1 MKFYIKKVYL
11 WFSEEDKTV
20 VEFED
25 NKVNVIRGNS
35 SRGKSNIFAII
46 DYCLMSDKPNIVE
59 PIINQYTEY
68 YGIEFQLGDTH
79 YSISRKKPV
88 DNVGADSVFMDNKP
102 FADNYYP
109 GKNNPNRQ
117 VSEARKEL
125 DRKCGLSRKEYI
137 YPWGDDVDNPFV
149 VSFRPFLMFNAL
161 TENII
166 STQYEFLNY
175 KFFEETYT
183 DEKAKRDYLFDV
195 LLGVDGVKEK
205 EQSELV
211 EKLAHDQN
219 SNKRQRTSYDK
230 VRGRFDGNMDA
241 IIAIFKQ
248 AGLDASYLETDAPDA
263 DKINYLQRIVDELR
277 PVTDAEKQ
285 QEDEKLSALKQ
296 ELHKKRILLS
306 NINNAAYEYKVYTD
320 EIKYL
325 KDSLKPVDYLREQLK
340 NLGVTMWS
348 NMLLDELK
356 KSLLSLDDKAKMPD
370 KSDFVSPEQIERL
383 KKDIQDLEESI
394 SQYSKL
400 QIKPV
405 EESVK
410 YMAIGKVHTMI
421 PILWNLLE
429 KIPASKPREI
439 DYTRVAQLRHTAQAE
454 VEEIRYRRS
463 TEVKE
468 KLDPEIQGIF
478 NRFTQL
484 ENFEGCKTRY
494 DRKLERLQLSD
505 GKSVLNYNNV
515 GSQSNYM
522 MLHISFFL
530 GLHKYL
536 KKNPCNQIGTFLF
549 IDQPSIPY
557 YESSDKST
565 DRAKLL
571 DTFSVIN
578 QFMKEATS
586 DEEGFQIILI
596 EHAPSTY
603 WTGDNQLDYFVTKK
617 EFEGN
622 EALVPYD
629 VIEKKKRELEH
640 EN

>member
-11 WFSEEDKTV
+11 WFSEEDKTIV
-20 VEFED
+20 PFED
-25 NKVNVIRGNS
+25 NRVNVVRGNS

-68 YGIEFQLGDTH
+68 YGIEFQLGDAH
-79 YSISRKKPV
+79 YSISRRKPI
-88 DNVGADSVFMDNKP
+88 DNIGADSVYMDYKP
-102 FADNYYP
+102 FAEGYYP
-109 GKNNPNRQ
+109 GKINPNRQ

-125 DRKCGLSRKEYI
+125 DRKFGLTKKEYI
-137 YPWGDDVDNPFV
+137 YPWGENIEDPFV

-175 KFFEETYT
+175 KFFEDTYT
-183 DEKAKRDYLFDV
+183 DDKAKRDYLFDV

-205 EQSELV
+205 EQNSLIDS
-211 EKLAHDQN
+211 LAHDQN

-230 VRGRFDGNMDA
+230 IRGQFDGYMQEA
-241 IIAIFKQ
+241 ISIFKK
-248 AGLDASYLETDAPDA
+248 ACMDVGYLESDAADS
-263 DKINYLQRIVDELR
+263 DKINYLQRKVEEYT
-277 PVTDAEKQ
+277 PVTDDEKQ
-285 QEDEKLSALKQ
+285 QDDEKISDLKQ
-296 ELHKKRILLS
+296 KLHRKRILLN
-306 NINNAAYEYKVYTD
+306 NINNAAYEYKTYIQ
-320 EIKYL
+320 EIENL
-325 KDSLKPVDYLREQLK
+325 KDSLKPVEYLRERLK
-340 NLGVTMWS
+340 QLGVTMWS
-348 NMLLDELK
+348 NMLLDELN
-356 KSLLSLDDKAKMPD
+356 KSLQSLNKKAKTPTKD
-370 KSDFVSPEQIERL
+370 DFVSSEQIERL
-383 KKDIQDLEESI
+383 KQEIHLLEESI

-400 QIKPV
+400 KIKPT

-421 PILWNLLE
+421 PILWNLLD
-429 KIPASKPREI
+429 KIPSSKPREI
-439 DYTRVAQLRHTAQAE
+439 DYTRIAQQKQTALAI
-454 VEEIRYRRS
+454 VEEIGHRRA
-463 TEVKE
+463 TEVKG
-468 KLDPEIQGIF
+468 KLDPEIQNIF
-478 NRFTQL
+478 DQFTQL

-536 KKNPCNQIGTFLF
+536 KKNPCNQIGSFLF

-578 QFMKEATS
+578 HFMSEVTS
-586 DEEGFQIILI
+586 DNEGFQIILI
-596 EHAPSTY
+596 EHAPTSY
-603 WTGDNQLDYFVTKK
+603 WTGENKLDFFVTKK
-617 EFEGN
+617 EFEGD
-622 EALVPYD
+622 EALVPYS
-629 VIEKKKRELEH
+629 VIEKKKELDD

>member
-1 MKFYIKKVYL
+1 MTLEELAKKAIEESNGKTFYGV
-11 WFSEEDKTV
+11 
-20 VEFED
+20 
-25 NKVNVIRGNS
+25 GNS

-59 PIINQYTEY
+59 PVINQYTEY
-68 YGIEFQLGDTH
+68 YGIEFQLGDTY
-79 YSISRKKPV
+79 YSISRKKPE
-88 DNVGADSVFMDNKP
+88 DNVGADSVYMDYKP
-102 FADNYYP
+102 FAEDYYP
-109 GKNNPNRQ
+109 SRNNPNRQ
-117 VSEARKEL
+117 VAEARKEI
-125 DRKCGLSRKEYI
+125 DRKFGLTKKQYI
-137 YPWGDDVDNPFV
+137 YPWGEQDEEPFV

-175 KFFEETYT
+175 KFFEDTYT
-183 DEKAKRDYLFDV
+183 DDKAKRDYLFDV

-205 EQSELV
+205 EQSNLIESLS
-211 EKLAHDQN
+211 HDQN
-219 SNKRQRTSYDK
+219 SNKRQRGSYDK
-230 VRGRFDGNMDA
+230 ARGKFDGTMNSV
-241 IIAIFKQ
+241 INIFKN
-248 AGLDASYLETDAPDA
+248 AGLDTSYLESEAADV
-263 DKINYLQRIVDELR
+263 DKINYLQRVVDELT
-277 PVTDAEKQ
+277 PVTDTEKQ
-285 QEDEKLSALKQ
+285 EEDKVVSSLMQ
-296 ELHKKRILLS
+296 ELHRKRILLN
-306 NINNAAYEYKVYTD
+306 NINNAAYEYKAYFE
-320 EIKYL
+320 EIDNL
-325 KDSLKPVDYLREQLK
+325 KDSLKPVDYLRDHLK
-340 NLGVTMWS
+340 ELGVTMWS
-348 NMLLDELK
+348 SMLLDELK
-356 KSLLSLDDKAKMPD
+356 KSLNLLDEKSKAPNKE
-370 KSDFVSPEQIERL
+370 DFVSPEQIERL
-383 KKDIQDLEESI
+383 KKEIKELEESI
-394 SQYSKL
+394 SKHSKL
-400 QIKPV
+400 KIKPI

-410 YMAIGKVHTMI
+410 YMALGKVHTMI
-421 PILWNLLE
+421 PILWELYE
-429 KIPASKPREI
+429 DIPASKPREL
-439 DYTRVAQLRHTAQAE
+439 DYTRIAQQKQTAQTI
-454 VEEIRYRRS
+454 VDEIRLRRN
-463 TEVKE
+463 TEVKG
-468 KLDPEIQGIF
+468 KLDPEIQSIF

-617 EFEGN
+617 EYEGN

>member
-11 WFSEEDKTV
+11 WFSEEDKTIV
-20 VEFED
+20 PFE
-25 NKVNVIRGNS
+25 NNRVNVVRGNS
-35 SRGKSNIFAII
+35 SRGKSNLFAII

-79 YSISRKKPV
+79 YSISRRKPV
-88 DNVGADSVFMDNKP
+88 DNIGADSVYMDYKP
-102 FADNYYP
+102 FSDDYYP
-109 GKNNPNRQ
+109 GNYTTNRQ

-125 DRKCGLSRKEYI
+125 DRKFGLTKNEYI
-137 YPWGDDVDNPFV
+137 YPWGENLEEPFV

-175 KFFEETYT
+175 KFFEDTYT
-183 DEKAKRDYLFDV
+183 DDKDKRDYLFDV

-205 EQSELV
+205 EQYSLIEN
-211 EKLAHDQN
+211 LAHDQN
-219 SNKRQRTSYDK
+219 SNKRQRTNYDK
-230 VRGRFDGNMDA
+230 VRGRFDGYMQEA
-241 IIAIFKQ
+241 VRIFKK
-248 AGLDASYLETDAPDA
+248 AGLDVSYLETDAADA
-263 DKINYLQRIVDELR
+263 DKISYLQRKVDEYT
-277 PVTDAEKQ
+277 PITDDEKQ
-285 QEDEKLSALKQ
+285 QDDERLSDLKQ
-296 ELHKKRILLS
+296 KLHRKRILLN
-306 NINNAAYEYKVYTD
+306 NINNAAYEYKVYIQ
-320 EIKYL
+320 EIENL
-325 KDSLKPVDYLREQLK
+325 KDSLKPVEYLRERLRQI
-340 NLGVTMWS
+340 GVTMWS
-348 NMLLDELK
+348 NMLLDELN
-356 KSLLSLDDKAKMPD
+356 KSLQSLNEKAKTPSKD
-370 KSDFVSPEQIERL
+370 DFVSTEQIERL
-383 KKDIQDLEESI
+383 KQEIHLLEESI

-400 QIKPV
+400 KIKPT

-421 PILWNLLE
+421 PILWDLLG
-429 KIPASKPREI
+429 KIPSSKPREI
-439 DYTRVAQLRHTAQAE
+439 DYARIAQQKQIALAI
-454 VEEIRYRRS
+454 VEEIRHRRA
-463 TEVKE
+463 TEVKG
-468 KLDPEIQGIF
+468 KLDPEIQSIF
-478 NRFTQL
+478 DQFTQL
-484 ENFEGCKTRY
+484 ENFKGCKTRY

-578 QFMKEATS
+578 QFMRDVTS
-586 DEEGFQIILI
+586 DEEGFQVILI
-596 EHAPSTY
+596 EHASSTY
-603 WTGDNQLDYFVTKK
+603 WTGDNQLDFFVTKK

-622 EALVPYD
+622 EALVPYG
-629 VIEKKKRELEH
+629 VIEKKRSELDH

>member
-11 WFSEEDKTV
+11 WFSEEDKTIV
-20 VEFED
+20 PFED
-25 NKVNVIRGNS
+25 NRVNVVRGNS

-79 YSISRKKPV
+79 YSISRRKPV
-88 DNVGADSVFMDNKP
+88 DNIGADSVYMDYKP
-102 FADNYYP
+102 FADCYYP
-109 GKNNPNRQ
+109 GKINPNRQ

-125 DRKCGLSRKEYI
+125 DRKFGLTKKEYI
-137 YPWGDDVDNPFV
+137 YPWGENTEDPFV

-175 KFFEETYT
+175 KFFEDTYT
-183 DEKAKRDYLFDV
+183 DDKAKRDYLFDV

-205 EQSELV
+205 EQNSLIDS
-211 EKLAHDQN
+211 LAHDQN

-230 VRGRFDGNMDA
+230 IRGQFDGYMQEAISILKKAFMDV
-241 IIAIFKQ
+241 
-248 AGLDASYLETDAPDA
+248 SYLETDAADS
-263 DKINYLQRIVDELR
+263 DKINYLQRKVEEYT
-277 PVTDAEKQ
+277 PVTDDDKQ
-285 QEDEKLSALKQ
+285 QDDEKISDLKQ
-296 ELHKKRILLS
+296 KLHRKRILLN
-306 NINNAAYEYKVYTD
+306 NINNAAYEYKTYIQ
-320 EIKYL
+320 EIENL
-325 KDSLKPVDYLREQLK
+325 RDSLKPVEYLRERLRQ
-340 NLGVTMWS
+340 LGVTMWS
-348 NMLLDELK
+348 NMLLDELN
-356 KSLLSLDDKAKMPD
+356 KSLHSLNEKAKTPTKD
-370 KSDFVSPEQIERL
+370 DFVSSEQIERL
-383 KKDIQDLEESI
+383 KQEIHLLEESI

-400 QIKPV
+400 KIKPT

-421 PILWNLLE
+421 PILRNLLD
-429 KIPASKPREI
+429 KIPSSKPREI
-439 DYTRVAQLRHTAQAE
+439 DYTRIAQQKQTALAI
-454 VEEIRYRRS
+454 VEEIGHRRA
-463 TEVKE
+463 TEVKG

-478 NRFTQL
+478 DQFTQL
-484 ENFEGCKTRY
+484 ENFKGCKTRY

-536 KKNPCNQIGTFLF
+536 KKNPCNQIGSFLF

-578 QFMKEATS
+578 HFMSEATS
-586 DEEGFQIILI
+586 DNEGFQIILI
-596 EHAPSTY
+596 EHAPTSY
-603 WTGDNQLDYFVTKK
+603 WTGENKLDFFVTKK
-617 EFEGN
+617 EFEGD
-622 EALVPYD
+622 EALVPYS
-629 VIEKKKRELEH
+629 VIEKKKELED

>member
-11 WFSEEDKTV
+11 WFSEEDKTIV
-20 VEFED
+20 PFED
-25 NKVNVIRGNS
+25 DRVNVVRGNS

-79 YSISRKKPV
+79 YSISRRKPV
-88 DNVGADSVFMDNKP
+88 DNIGADSVYMDYKP
-102 FADNYYP
+102 FADCYYP
-109 GKNNPNRQ
+109 GKINPNRQ

-125 DRKCGLSRKEYI
+125 DRKFGLTKKEYI
-137 YPWGDDVDNPFV
+137 YPWGENTEDPFV

-175 KFFEETYT
+175 KFFEDTYT
-183 DEKAKRDYLFDV
+183 DDKAKRDYLFDV

-205 EQSELV
+205 EQNSLIDS
-211 EKLAHDQN
+211 LAHDQN
-219 SNKRQRTSYDK
+219 SNKRQRTSYEK
-230 VRGRFDGNMDA
+230 IRGQFDGYMQEAISILKKAFMDV
-241 IIAIFKQ
+241 
-248 AGLDASYLETDAPDA
+248 SYLETDAADA
-263 DKINYLQRIVDELR
+263 DKIDYLQRKVEEYT
-277 PVTDAEKQ
+277 PVTDDEKQ
-285 QEDEKLSALKQ
+285 QDDEKISDLKQ
-296 ELHKKRILLS
+296 KLHRKRILLN
-306 NINNAAYEYKVYTD
+306 NINNAAYEYKTYIQ
-320 EIKYL
+320 EIENL
-325 KDSLKPVDYLREQLK
+325 RDSLKPVEYLRERLRQ
-340 NLGVTMWS
+340 LGVTMWS
-348 NMLLDELK
+348 NMLLDELN
-356 KSLLSLDDKAKMPD
+356 KSLHSLNEKAKTPTKD
-370 KSDFVSPEQIERL
+370 DFVSSEQIERL
-383 KKDIQDLEESI
+383 KQEIHLLEESI

-400 QIKPV
+400 KIKPT

-421 PILWNLLE
+421 PILRNLLD
-429 KIPASKPREI
+429 KIPSSKPREI
-439 DYTRVAQLRHTAQAE
+439 DYTRIAQQKQTALAI
-454 VEEIRYRRS
+454 VEEIGHRRA
-463 TEVKE
+463 TEVKG

-478 NRFTQL
+478 DQFTQL
-484 ENFEGCKTRY
+484 ENFKGCKTRY

-536 KKNPCNQIGTFLF
+536 KKNPCNQIGSFLF

-578 QFMKEATS
+578 HFMSEATS
-586 DEEGFQIILI
+586 DNEGFQIILI
-596 EHAPSTY
+596 EHAPTSY
-603 WTGDNQLDYFVTKK
+603 WTGENKLDFFVTKK
-617 EFEGN
+617 EFEGD
-622 EALVPYD
+622 EALVPYS
-629 VIEKKKRELEH
+629 VIEKKKELED

>member
-20 VEFED
+20 IPFDD

-79 YSISRKKPV
+79 YSISRKKPD
-88 DNVGADSVFMDNKP
+88 DNIGADSVYMDYKP
-102 FADNYYP
+102 FSKDYYP

-117 VSEARKEL
+117 VSEARKEI
-125 DRKCGLSRKEYI
+125 DRKFGLTKKEYI
-137 YPWGDDVDNPFV
+137 YPWGEKDDEPFV

-175 KFFEETYT
+175 KFFEDTYT
-183 DEKAKRDYLFDV
+183 DDKAKRDYLFDV

-205 EQSELV
+205 EQNELI
-211 EKLAHDQN
+211 ENLTHDQN
-219 SNKRQRTSYDK
+219 SNKRQRGNYDK
-230 VRGRFDGNMDA
+230 ARGKFDGTMQSVIN
-241 IIAIFKQ
+241 IFKK
-248 AGLDASYLETDAPDA
+248 AGLDTNYLDSEATDV
-263 DKINYLQRIVDELR
+263 DKINYLQRVVDNLT
-277 PVTDAEKQ
+277 PVTDTEKQ
-285 QEDEKLSALKQ
+285 EDDKVVSALKH
-296 ELHKKRILLS
+296 ELHRKRILLN
-306 NINNAAYEYKVYTD
+306 NINNAAYEYKAYFD
-320 EIKYL
+320 EIENL
-325 KDSLKPVDYLREQLK
+325 KDSLKPVDYLRDHLK
-340 NLGVTMWS
+340 ELGVTMWS
-348 NMLLDELK
+348 SMLLEELK
-356 KSLLSLDDKAKMPD
+356 KSLLALDE
-370 KSDFVSPEQIERL
+370 KSKVPSKDDFVSPEQIERL
-383 KKDIQDLEESI
+383 KKEIKELEDSI
-394 SQYSKL
+394 SQHSKL
-400 QIKPV
+400 QIQPA

-410 YMAIGKVHTMI
+410 YMAIGKVHAMI
-421 PILWNLLE
+421 PILWELYND
-429 KIPASKPREI
+429 IPVSKPREL
-439 DYTRVAQLRHTAQAE
+439 DYTRIAQQKQTAQTI
-454 VEEIRYRRS
+454 VDEIRLKRS
-463 TEVKE
+463 TEVKG
-468 KLDPEIQGIF
+468 KLDPEIQSIF
-478 NRFTQL
+478 DKFTQL

-505 GKSVLNYNNV
+505 GKSILNYNNV

-536 KKNPCNQIGTFLF
+536 KKNPCKQIGTFLF

-557 YESSDKST
+557 YDSSDKAT
-565 DRAKLL
+565 DKAKLL

-578 QFMKEATS
+578 QFMNDASS
-586 DEEGFQIILI
+586 DDDGFQIILI

-603 WTGDNQLDYFVTKK
+603 WTGENQLNYFETKK
-617 EFEGN
+617 EFEGDQ
-622 EALVPYD
+622 ALVPYD
-629 VIEKKKRELEH
+629 VIEKKRREQ
-640 EN
+640 ENEN